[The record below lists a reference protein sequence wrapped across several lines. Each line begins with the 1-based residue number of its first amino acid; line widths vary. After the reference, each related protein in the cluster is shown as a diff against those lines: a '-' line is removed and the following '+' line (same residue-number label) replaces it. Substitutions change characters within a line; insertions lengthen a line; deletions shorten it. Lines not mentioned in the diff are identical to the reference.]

1 MAARPAG
8 AGALAVE
15 LEVAGAG
22 AQESAYGATLTLD
35 ATGRAL
41 AYHCLRVNDATGR
54 GLAAR
59 LEVPGT
65 DRLRVVV
72 EDAGAVYPVRIDP
85 TFSDADWVSL
95 NPGIPGASNTVRA
108 MVVDGN
114 GNLYVGGNFTF
125 IGTVAASRIAKWN
138 GSAWSALGTGM
149 DNTVN
154 ALAADSTGH
163 LYVGGAFT
171 FAGTTLSP
179 FVAQANVTQPTPD
192 IAVAQASPV
201 ADGGSVAFGS
211 QTVGS
216 SGAALTFTI
225 TNPGTA
231 DLTGLVVTGGT
242 GEFAVSALS
251 ATTVTPGGPGATF
264 TVTFT
269 PSATGPRGTTL
280 QIASNVTGTK
290 NPYSLVLTG
299 TGVSVATSW
308 AAANGVSSDL
318 SIPGANGL
326 KNLLNFAFGIHPVT
340 GGPGPLQYIGTLA
353 GGGTISAVGQPLT
366 VMEGADI
373 RALFIRRKDYA
384 AAGLTYTPRFS
395 ADLTTWEDSATVPTV
410 LADNGTHQVVSVP
423 FPPLAGGFFQLR
435 VSVAP

>member
-1 MAARPAG
+1 M
-8 AGALAVE
+8 
-15 LEVAGAG
+15 
-22 AQESAYGATLTLD
+22 S
-35 ATGRAL
+35 
-41 AYHCLRVNDATGR
+41 DATGR

-59 LEVPGT
+59 LEVAAT

-95 NPGIPGASNTVRA
+95 NPSIAGANDTVRA
-108 MVVDGN
+108 VVVDGS
-114 GNLYVGGNFTF
+114 GNLIVGGSFTF
-125 IGTVAASRIAKWN
+125 IGTVVANRIAKWN
-138 GSAWSALGTGM
+138 GSAWLALGSGM
-149 DNTVN
+149 NSNVI

-163 LYVGGAFT
+163 LYLGGTFT
-171 FAGTTLSP
+171 FAGPTASP
-179 FVAQANVTQPTPD
+179 FIAQANLNGTPD
-192 IAVAQASPV
+192 IAVAPAAPV

-211 QTVGS
+211 QTVGT
-216 SGAALTFTI
+216 SGTPLTFTI

-251 ATTVTPGGPGATF
+251 TTTVPPGGPGATF

-280 QIASNVTGTK
+280 DIASNVTGTK
-290 NPYSLVLTG
+290 NPYSLVLSG

-326 KNLLNFAFGIHPVT
+326 KNLLNLAFGIHPVT
-340 GGPGPLQYIGTLA
+340 GGPGPLQYTGTLA
-353 GGGTISAVGQPLT
+353 GGGTISGSGQPLT
-366 VMEGADI
+366 LMEGADI

-410 LADNGTHQVVSVP
+410 LADDGTHQIVSVP
-423 FPPLAGGFFQLR
+423 FPPLTGGFFQLR

>member
-1 MAARPAG
+1 M
-8 AGALAVE
+8 
-15 LEVAGAG
+15 
-22 AQESAYGATLTLD
+22 
-35 ATGRAL
+35 
-41 AYHCLRVNDATGR
+41 
-54 GLAAR
+54 
-59 LEVPGT
+59 
-65 DRLRVVV
+65 
-72 EDAGAVYPVRIDP
+72 
-85 TFSDADWVSL
+85 
-95 NPGIPGASNTVRA
+95 
-108 MVVDGN
+108 
-114 GNLYVGGNFTF
+114 
-125 IGTVAASRIAKWN
+125 
-138 GSAWSALGTGM
+138 WSALGTGM
-149 DNTVN
+149 DGNVN

-163 LYVGGAFT
+163 LYVGGDFT
-171 FAGTTLSP
+171 FAGTTASP
-179 FVAQANVTQPTPD
+179 FIAQANLPTPTPD
-192 IAVAQASPV
+192 IAVAQVGPV

-251 ATTVTPGGPGATF
+251 TTTVTPGGPGATF

-269 PSATGPRGTTL
+269 PSGAGARTATL

-290 NPYSLVLTG
+290 NPYSLVLSG

-326 KNLLNFAFGIHPVT
+326 SNLLNLAFGIHPVT
-340 GGPGPLQYIGTLA
+340 GGPGTLQYTGTLA
-353 GGGTISAVGQPLT
+353 GGGTISGSGQPLT
-366 VMEGADI
+366 LMEGADI

-395 ADLTTWEDSATVPTV
+395 ADLTTWEDNATVPTV
-410 LADNGTHQVVSVP
+410 LADDGTHQIVSVP
-423 FPPLAGGFFQLR
+423 FPAGLAAGGFFR
-435 VSVAP
+435 VRVGTP